1 MPYLIAIL
9 LLLLLLI
16 AVLVLRALILRA
28 PQPSPAS
35 ASSAS
40 HAPQINR
47 DKIASDMSAMI
58 QCQTVSNKDAA
69 KENDSEFQ
77 KFKTV
82 LRERFPLI
90 HAHCQYRELGRRGLL
105 YHWAAATATGSAKP
119 RIFMSHY
126 DVVPVESAAWSRDPF
141 GGELID
147 DEIWGR
153 GTLDTKGTLLGIME
167 AAEMLLDAGYAPKQD
182 LYFAFSGDEEIFGPS
197 APAIVDYFATAGIEP
212 EMVLD
217 EGGAVVEKPLP
228 GVFKDAA
235 VVGIAEKGIAN
246 IRVAMKS
253 TGGHASTPP
262 RRSTAA
268 RLAQAILKLEKVG
281 FKPRLSFPVEQ
292 MLLSLAKEGRFGL
305 RLVAANL
312 WFFKPLLF
320 FAAKRMGGEL
330 SALLRTTIAVT
341 QLEGS
346 EAINVMPPEVAC
358 GLNLRILP
366 GETRASALVWVKD
379 IVSGLHAEVSIIGG
393 DGFGSEPSRVSTLD
407 APAWEMLQNTI
418 RETWPDTT
426 VAPYLMLAG
435 SDSRHY
441 GRISDKVYRF
451 SAMKLSKAERG
462 LIHSHDERV
471 PLDTLCR
478 CVTFYWRL
486 MQA

>member
-1 MPYLIAIL
+1 MPY
-9 LLLLLLI
+9 LI
-16 AVLVLRALILRA
+16 AVLVLIFALILILVVRALLLRA
-28 PQPSPAS
+28 PHLSVLPDLAAGSPE
-35 ASSAS
+35 
-40 HAPQINR
+40 INR
-47 DKIASDMSAMI
+47 EKIASDMSAMI

-69 KENDSEFQ
+69 KENEAEFQ

-90 HAHCQYRELGRRGLL
+90 HVHCHYHELGRRGLL
-105 YHWAAATATGSAKP
+105 YHWAAPATTASAKP

-126 DVVPVESAAWSRDPF
+126 DVVPVESAAWSRNPF
-141 GGELID
+141 GGELIN

-167 AAEMLLDAGYAPKQD
+167 AAEMLLASGYTPKQD

-197 APAIVDYFATAGIEP
+197 APAIVDYFAEAGIEP

-228 GVFKDAA
+228 GVYKDAA

-246 IRVAMKS
+246 IRVAMHS

-262 RRSTAA
+262 RHSTAT

-281 FKPRLSFPVEQ
+281 FKPHLTFPVEQ
-292 MLLSLAKEGRFGL
+292 MLLALAKEGRFGL

-366 GETRASALVWVKD
+366 GESRASALERVKE
-379 IVSGLHAEVSIIGG
+379 IVADMHADVSIIGG
-393 DGFGSEPSRVSTLD
+393 EGFGSEPSRISNLEG
-407 APAWEMLQNTI
+407 AAWENLQSAI
-418 RETWPDTT
+418 RATWPDTT

-451 SAMKLSKAERG
+451 SAMKLSKAERS

-478 CVTFYWRL
+478 CVAFYWRL
-486 MQA
+486 MLA